1 MAPPPISY
9 YTSREYLGSM
19 ADAAGASAASTL
31 STSMAMQAEQ
41 KGISPAIDLAMGSG
55 SSSSSSMD
63 SSNRHV
69 RTSHHRSAAEA
80 ILSQPPAIASSSS
93 ASNHSLA
100 AQQQG
105 KKKNKRRGGSA
116 ASNGEEA
123 GEKDACLK
131 ARHKKLKVQTRQR
144 SSIERAVLLWSLKFA
159 DATNPGIDFE
169 GADVNKALVRGALG
183 SRMLRESLS
192 KCFELPVVWPYEN
205 NADGSLVVDAA
216 AEAVVEEAASLLPQ
230 KDTAKICKCIVEKRA
245 AALEASTLREAIS
258 SKDDELTQLQGAA
271 EQRAREIEELR
282 QAATRDA
289 AELKRLRD
297 EADRQNQALQEKEL
311 QLKLAGEALDLE
323 RNTRR

>member
-1 MAPPPISY
+1 
-9 YTSREYLGSM
+9 
-19 ADAAGASAASTL
+19 
-31 STSMAMQAEQ
+31 
-41 KGISPAIDLAMGSG
+41 
-55 SSSSSSMD
+55 MD
-63 SSNRHV
+63 SSNRHHA

-100 AQQQG
+100 AQQE
-105 KKKNKRRGGSA
+105 KKKNKKRGGSA
-116 ASNGEEA
+116 ASNGDEA
-123 GEKDACLK
+123 GEKDASLK